1 MRHCDDCFAGTVC
14 STVLKNR
21 TDARYSGVTHDGTPT
36 GDYPKNKVILL
47 LTDVFGIPLIN
58 NKTIVPDLFLG
69 DAIPEGAMDPV
80 VRHLFDRDRWFAAHG
95 PAQTRPPLDQVVAAL
110 KESGVTKFGASGYCF
125 GGTVFLLASSLS
137 LTFVTTAR
145 YVFDLA
151 FDGIIS
157 VSVIS
162 HPSRLTF
169 PEDFEKYAND
179 VKAPL
184 LINSLDQIFY
194 KFEPGYKREYFEG
207 CRHGFAVRGDLSDP
221 KVKAGKEGSFRA
233 AAKWFLEYL

>member
-1 MRHCDDCFAGTVC
+1 MQHCDDCFAG
-14 STVLKNR
+14 
-21 TDARYSGVTHDGTPT
+21 VTHEGTPT
-36 GDYPKNKVILL
+36 GTLEQIGGVDRYVATPAGDYPKNKVILL
-47 LTDVFGIPLIN
+47 LTDVFGIPLVN
-58 NKTIVPDLFLG
+58 NKTIIPDLFFG
-69 DAIPEGAMDPV
+69 DPIPAHAMEPA
-80 VRHLFDRDRWFAAHG
+80 HLFDRDGWVAAHG
-95 PAQTRPPLDQVVAAL
+95 PAQTRPPLDKVTAAL
-110 KESGVTKFGASGYCF
+110 KETGVTDFGASGYCF
-125 GGTVFLLASSLS
+125 G
-137 LTFVTTAR
+137 AR

-162 HPSRLTF
+162 HPSRLAF

-184 LINSLDQIFY
+184 LINSCEIDQGLPLEIHDKVDQVFS
-194 KFEPGYKREYFEG
+194 KFESGYKREYFEG
-207 CRHGFAVRGDLSDP
+207 CKHGFAVRGDLSDP